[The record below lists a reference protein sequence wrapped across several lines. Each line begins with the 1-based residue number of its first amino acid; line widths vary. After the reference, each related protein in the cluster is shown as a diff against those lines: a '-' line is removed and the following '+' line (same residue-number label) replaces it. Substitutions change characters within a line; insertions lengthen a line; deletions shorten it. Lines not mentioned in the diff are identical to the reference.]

1 MSESHSSASH
11 EMDYAG
17 PGIGGQPK
25 LLRTGGMLGI
35 ASACLGLLVNL
46 AHGLHGLSASFAF
59 SWIVVLLGAVGFVLS
74 VIGGVTESPK
84 IAEDTAVMAA
94 LFACCMGIIGG
105 LLEMAVWRR
114 LTMFTHG

>member
-11 EMDYAG
+11 ELDYAG

-35 ASACLGLLVNL
+35 ASSCLGLLVFL
-46 AHGLHGLSASFAF
+46 TACAGLSASFAF

-74 VIGGVTESPK
+74 VIGGVTERPK
-84 IAEDTAVMAA
+84 ITEDTAVMAA
-94 LFACCMGIIGG
+94 LFACCMGLIGG
-105 LLEMAVWRR
+105 LLEMAVWRGWT
-114 LTMFTHG
+114 LFPHG